1 MVVTSTV
8 SLSMD
13 WDAFSERLAAELAG
27 LDPQMV
33 LVVHRRVQGSHYV
46 QAFRTGSALRAEA
59 VSSAVLSEELRF
71 DTRAEE
77 RLADLGWQPPSPN
90 SNWTYDLGPG
100 AGPQEYRRLAR
111 MMSVALRDVQGTAE
125 PADLAYEA
133 FWGNTFLAL
142 TELGIDPTD
151 SVRATEKRAT
161 PPLPPAQPPQAQPV
175 QAPAVSAHVSSPHIS
190 SPHNPV
196 VPPPAATQSPP
207 VAPPAAA
214 KTKEPDPKAR
224 LIQVRMLEAKANRD
238 REGYLSALKDAELFV
253 PEPQTQA
260 FTDGVYHLAYT
271 SRHALAT
278 AGREGGRQT
287 TLTQLADD
295 WPQPQWQLAVDDGLP
310 TAGYL
315 DSATIGGLSRAGKH
329 TQPLVLQKVLPHPLV
344 VHYLEGGYD
353 RVAGYVHRVA
363 DVLNLTTPA
372 LLVHHLG
379 LSYEGTPFFAEDD
392 DVHVLRWS
400 ALVSELVRTPY
411 GGVDEDAADEMPGG
425 WVVEHP
431 PFDGSGFAPGTGAPV
446 PEFKINS
453 QRVPHGA
460 EIYRL
465 ERSGRRTLVA
475 LFDADAERWVA
486 I

>member
-1 MVVTSTV
+1 
-8 SLSMD
+8 MD
-13 WDAFSERLAAELAG
+13 WDGFSERLAAELAG

-33 LVVHRRVQGSHYV
+33 LVVHRRIQGSHYV

-59 VSSAVLSEELRF
+59 VSSGVLTTELRF
-71 DTRAEE
+71 DPKIEE
-77 RLADLGWQPPSPN
+77 RLAGLGWQPPAPH
-90 SNWTYDLGPG
+90 SNWSCDLGPE
-100 AGPQEYRRLAR
+100 AGPEEFRKLAR
-111 MMSVALRDVQGTAE
+111 MMTFALREVQGALE

-133 FWGNTFLAL
+133 FRGSTFLAL
-142 TELGIDPTD
+142 TELGIDPAD
-151 SVRATEKRAT
+151 PVRPTEKRAT
-161 PPLPPAQPPQAQPV
+161 PQLPKADPPPVEPV
-175 QAPAVSAHVSSPHIS
+175 QAPPPASAHVSSPHVS
-190 SPHNPV
+190 SPHLSYPQIPV
-196 VPPPAATQSPP
+196 MT
-207 VAPPAAA
+207 APPAPPAPK

-238 REGYLSALKDAELFV
+238 RDGYLAALLDAQLFV

-260 FTDGVYHLAYT
+260 FTDGIYVLVYT
-271 SRHALAT
+271 SMHALTT

-287 TLTQLADD
+287 TLEQLADD

-315 DSATIGGLSRAGKH
+315 DSTTIGGLTRAKKH
-329 TQPLVLQKVLPHPLV
+329 THPLVLQKVLPHPLV

-363 DVLNLTTPA
+363 DVLDLTTPA

-392 DVHVLRWS
+392 DVHVLRWN
-400 ALVSELVRTPY
+400 ALVSELVRTPF
-411 GGVDEDAADEMPGG
+411 GGLDEATADAMPGG

-431 PFDGSGFAPGTGAPV
+431 PFDGTGFAPGTGTPV
-446 PEFKINS
+446 PEFKVDS

-475 LFDADAERWVA
+475 LFDADFERWVA
-486 I
+486 V

>member
-1 MVVTSTV
+1 
-8 SLSMD
+8 MD
-13 WDAFSERLAAELAG
+13 WDGFSERLAAELAG

-59 VSSAVLSEELRF
+59 VSSAVLTAELRF
-71 DTRAEE
+71 DPERER
-77 RLADLGWQPPSPN
+77 RLADLGWQPPASH
-90 SNWTYDLGPG
+90 SNWTYDLDPG
-100 AGPQEYRRLAR
+100 ASPQEFRRLAR
-111 MMSVALRDVQGTAE
+111 MMSVALHEVQGTAE
-125 PADLAYEA
+125 PSDLAYEA

-142 TELGIDPTD
+142 TELGIEPTD
-151 SVRATEKRAT
+151 PVRATEKRAT
-161 PPLPPAQPPQAQPV
+161 PRLPVGPEPV
-175 QAPAVSAHVSSPHIS
+175 QAPPIQAPPVQAPPVLAPPVQAPPVSAHVSSPHIS
-190 SPHNPV
+190 TPQNPV
-196 VPPPAATQSPP
+196 

-214 KTKEPDPKAR
+214 KAKEPDPKAR

-238 REGYLSALKDAELFV
+238 REGYLAALKDAELFI
-253 PEPQTQA
+253 PEPQIQA
-260 FTDGVYHLAYT
+260 FTDGIYLLVYT

-278 AGREGGRQT
+278 AGRGGGRPT
-287 TLTQLADD
+287 TLAQLADD

-310 TAGYL
+310 SAGYL
-315 DSATIGGLSRAGKH
+315 DSTTIGSLSRAGKH

-411 GGVDEDAADEMPGG
+411 GGLDEDAADAMPGG

-431 PFDGSGFAPGTGAPV
+431 PFEGSGFAPGTGTPV

-460 EIYRL
+460 EIHRL
-465 ERSGRRTLVA
+465 ERSGRHTLVA